1 MVRHNNIIPNQHFH
15 KKWQRRVKCWFG
27 QPVQKKLRRDK
38 RKEKAAAIAP
48 RPAGGALRPLVH
60 CPTQKYN
67 SKIKLGRGFTL
78 EELKTA
84 GINAKFAQTVG
95 IAVDHRRI
103 NKCNESL
110 TLNVDR
116 LKDYKSRLVVFPRQL
131 KKTKN
136 GDSDKAAVAD
146 AKASQLKT
154 KDVIPMPKPT
164 SAVSYITITDEMKAV
179 KGYSALRVA
188 RNEKRLL
195 GRRIKKKKEADADQA
210 AK

>member
-1 MVRHNNIIPNQHFH
+1 M
-15 KKWQRRVKCWFG
+15 KCWFN
-27 QPVQKKLRRDK
+27 QPIQKKLRRDK
-38 RKEKAAAIAP
+38 RKEKAAAAAP

-67 SKIKLGRGFTL
+67 SKIKIGRGFTL

-95 IAVDHRRI
+95 IAVDHRRT

-116 LKDYKSRLVVFPRQL
+116 LKDYKSRLIVFPRQL
-131 KKTKN
+131 KKVKS
-136 GDSDKAAVAD
+136 GDSGKQETGD
-146 AKASQLKT
+146 ASQLKT
-154 KDVIPMPKPT
+154 KDVIPLPKVP
-164 SAVSYITITDEMKAV
+164 SAVTYAAITDEMKAAR
-179 KGYSALRVA
+179 GYGALRIA

-195 GRRIKKKKEADADQA
+195 GRRLKKKKEAETTTAEA
-210 AK
+210 